1 MALLPL
7 NDEADCLADQ
17 HENRV
22 GFPSVTTTQSR
33 SPLPRERFSP
43 LAEYSPMRSAEV
55 HALRTFSV
63 TDNGIPGGELAGKP
77 ATDVTCRS
85 VLRLARRAQCRS
97 HAHFYVV
104 KSRAEFLKAAAPL
117 AE

>member
-43 LAEYSPMRSAEV
+43 SGCNGRSS
-55 HALRTFSV
+55 L
-63 TDNGIPGGELAGKP
+63 
-77 ATDVTCRS
+77 
-85 VLRLARRAQCRS
+85 
-97 HAHFYVV
+97 
-104 KSRAEFLKAAAPL
+104 
-117 AE
+117 